1 MVVAG
6 TWCDEEAGGGAAPE
20 HHRHQAGML
29 GLALASVAITL
40 AAREP
45 PPWLRGDAYYYFV
58 ALISGAFFVGVAD
71 SIWAATGARRRA
83 ARSKKLAYASTV
95 ALLGAAAGL
104 ELASLLL

>member
-45 PPWLRGDAYYYFV
+45 PPWLHGDAYYYFV
-58 ALISGAFFVGVAD
+58 ALISGAFFVGVAA
-71 SIWAATGARRRA
+71 SIWAAPCARRA
-83 ARSKKLAYASTV
+83 ARSKKLVYASTV